1 LALGAVDFAVQGI
14 AFDVADELVHGQG
27 VGAMGVVL
35 GVALAVVDLV
45 SAGRFR

>member
-1 LALGAVDFAVQGI
+1 MQGVAI
-14 AFDVADELVHGQG
+14 DVADELMHGQG